1 MPLKSIKK
9 QLKSEYFKSLSV
21 LLSGTLIA
29 QVIGYALAPLL
40 TRLYST
46 AEMGELALYMRIT
59 GFIAAIATLRY
70 EAALPLPKND
80 GHSYVLYRI
89 SLLISFVVLGISS
102 VILFWLVVY

>member
-1 MPLKSIKK
+1 
-9 QLKSEYFKSLSV
+9 LSV

-40 TRLYST
+40 TRLYSK

-80 GHSYVLYRI
+80 GHSYLLYRI